1 MKLTSGQ
8 KQRLR
13 ELDIFG
19 EHSEIFEKEYSSREA
34 RETAFKSLENKLAD
48 KNKERLSSLIREKH
62 QPDIRQLENKLRG
75 ILTEINFTEVKTP
88 IRLARGR
95 LERMGITAEHPLWNQ
110 VYWLEG
116 GDYCLRPMH
125 APNLYEILSR
135 LEKSLTEPV
144 SIYEVGTCFRKESS
158 GSQHLAEFTM
168 LNLVELGPEK
178 EPTARLEE
186 IVEEIMSGLDI
197 DYRID
202 SEDSSVYGE
211 TIDVMVNDIEVGSG
225 AVGPHEL
232 DRAWDI
238 SRSWAGMGLGLERLL
253 MAAEGYA
260 SISRIGRS
268 LIYQD
273 GARLN
278 V

>member
-8 KQRLR
+8 RQRLK

-19 EHSEIFEKEYSSREA
+19 EHSKIFEKEFNSREE
-34 RETAFKSLENKLAD
+34 REQAFKSLENEMAGENQD
-48 KNKERLSSLIREKH
+48 RISRLTEKKFR
-62 QPDIRQLENKLRG
+62 PDISRLENELQE
-75 ILTEINFTEVKTP
+75 ILAEINFTEVKTP
-88 IRLARGR
+88 IRLARGK
-95 LERMGITAEHPLWNQ
+95 LERMGITAEHPLWQQ
-110 VYWLEG
+110 VFWLEG
-116 GDYCLRPMH
+116 KDYCLRPMH

-135 LEKSLTEPV
+135 LEKTLVSPV

-158 GSQHLAEFTM
+158 GSQHLSEFTM
-168 LNLVELGPEK
+168 LNLVELGPEI
-178 EPTARLEE
+178 EPADRLKE
-186 IVEEIMSGLDI
+186 IVEVIMSGLNI
-197 DYRID
+197 DYRIAV
-202 SEDSSVYGE
+202 EDSSVYGK
-211 TIDVMVNDIEVGSG
+211 TIDVMVNELEVGSG
-225 AVGPHEL
+225 AVGPHKL
-232 DRAWDI
+232 DQAWDI
-238 SRSWAGMGLGLERLL
+238 SRSWAGIGIGLERLL